1 MSEPLRLVPP
11 GEAAPARGDRPRAE
25 PGDLDAQFDA
35 IVEAMRRDIRRLRAQ
50 IDRYGRTYQKQVDLW
65 SKPEPDETA
74 PAAYRRLK
82 QLQVVVGHIESSAAY
97 LLGSGLRP
105 GDEPDELD
113 VNQRVLESLEAERER
128 IYRDVHDGPAQALAN
143 AIFEIEYLERI
154 ADRPGDPR
162 ALRVEMRKMKEQ
174 LRDSLESVRAMIYDL
189 RPPTLSE
196 LGLAVA
202 LENYAAEYGSRHGI
216 PVVCALERTDTGL
229 LPQQELAIY
238 RVLQEALQNVHRH
251 AQASTVRI
259 EWLRES
265 GRWIMRCSD
274 DGIGFDLVKAARR
287 KRSVGLLSMRE
298 RAELIGGSLQVQS
311 APEQGTV
318 VTLLLP
324 MRNAA
329 AAPRT

>member
-1 MSEPLRLVPP
+1 M
-11 GEAAPARGDRPRAE
+11 ARSRSPRAGT
-25 PGDLDAQFDA
+25 PAPDLDAQFDA
-35 IVEAMRRDIRRLRAQ
+35 VVETLRRDVRRLRAQ
-50 IDRYGRTYQKQVDLW
+50 VDRFGRAYQKQAGASPDQVAE
-65 SKPEPDETA
+65 EPLQS
-74 PAAYRRLK
+74 AYRRLK

-97 LLGSGLRP
+97 LLGSGVRP
-105 GDEPDELD
+105 DAGAGEQSDAS
-113 VNQRVLESLEAERER
+113 QRVLENLETERER

-143 AIFEIEYLERI
+143 AIFEIEYVERV
-154 ADRPGDPR
+154 ADRSPDQR
-162 ALRVEMRKMKEQ
+162 AARVELKKLKES

-202 LENYAAEYGSRHGI
+202 MRTYAADYEARYGVRVDCVLDGS
-216 PVVCALERTDTGL
+216 DTGL

-238 RVLQEALQNVHRH
+238 RVMQEALQNVHKH
-251 AQASTVRI
+251 SQANSVRLDWQR
-259 EWLRES
+259 EPSRWVLR
-265 GRWIMRCSD
+265 CVD
-274 DGIGFDLVKAARR
+274 DGIGFDLVSAASR

-324 MRNAA
+324 VTKEGLSRA
-329 AAPRT
+329 R